1 MSYNHAWGGV
11 IPFPQER
18 WAGWYDR
25 WVVHPEGKRYYR
37 YLKDAQDR
45 FVGEIAYH
53 LDSETASYIAHVM
66 IYAKYRRRGYGGEA
80 LEMLCAAAKENG
92 LALLYDD
99 IAADNPA
106 AALFI
111 RHGFT
116 EAYRTEEKIM
126 LKRVL

>member
-1 MSYNHAWGGV
+1 
-11 IPFPQER
+11 
-18 WAGWYDR
+18 
-25 WVVHPEGKRYYR
+25 
-37 YLKDAQDR
+37 
-45 FVGEIAYH
+45 
-53 LDSETASYIAHVM
+53 M